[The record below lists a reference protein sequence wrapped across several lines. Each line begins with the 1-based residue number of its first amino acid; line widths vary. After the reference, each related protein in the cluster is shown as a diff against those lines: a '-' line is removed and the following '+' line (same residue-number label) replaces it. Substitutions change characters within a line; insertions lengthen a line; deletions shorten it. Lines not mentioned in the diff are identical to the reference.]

1 MTTPP
6 TPADERVETDTS
18 LDAERKKADQLLTE
32 RAAALEHAAAAVVEL
47 AREEA
52 DVLVERA
59 REHTN
64 AALDHAHEPSER
76 LEEVA
81 AARDIED
88 KLVEARRAAADALLL
103 EEQRAHRRA
112 MKNLLAIEREE
123 TDQRLQNERE
133 RADHR
138 VTSRDD
144 FFAMVSHDVRG
155 LLSSISLSADALRH
169 APQHDANEFAREAD
183 RILRLTARMNRLVG
197 DLLDVVGME
206 AGKLRIAPAPHDLRA
221 LLTETV
227 ESFQALAASRS
238 LHLTATLPE
247 APMVTTFDSD
257 RMLQV
262 LSNLVSNAMKFTAAG
277 GHITLGV
284 ARVAAGFDLTVAD
297 DGLGIAPDQLDAI
310 FERFAQA
317 SARDRRGLGLGL
329 YIARGVLEAHGGKL
343 SVTSTPGA
351 GSTFHAT
358 LPAAAAEGS
367 SNASNLRGTA
377 K

>member
-64 AALDHAHEPSER
+64 AALDHAHEPSKL

-169 APQHDANEFAREAD
+169 APEHDASESAREAD

-206 AGKLRIAPAPHDLRA
+206 AGKLRIAPAPHDLRG

-262 LSNLVSNAMKFTAAG
+262 LSNLVSNAMKFTAPG

-284 ARVAAGFDLTVAD
+284 ARVDEGFDLTVED

-317 SARDRRGLGLGL
+317 SPRDRRGLGLGL
-329 YIARGVLEAHGGKL
+329 YIARGVLEAHGGQL

-358 LPAAAAEGS
+358 LPAADDEGS

>member
-81 AARDIED
+81 AARDVED

-103 EEQRAHRRA
+103 EEQHAHRRA

-133 RADHR
+133 RADLR

-238 LHLTATLPE
+238 LRLTATLPE

-284 ARVAAGFDLTVAD
+284 ARVAAGFDLTVED

-329 YIARGVLEAHGGKL
+329 YIARGVLEAHGGQL
-343 SVTSTPGA
+343 SVTSAPGA

-358 LPAAAAEGS
+358 LPAA
-367 SNASNLRGTA
+367 
-377 K
+377 

>member
-64 AALDHAHEPSER
+64 AALDHAHEPSKL

-169 APQHDANEFAREAD
+169 APEHDANEFAREAD

-206 AGKLRIAPAPHDLRA
+206 AGKLRIAPAPHDLRG

-227 ESFQALAASRS
+227 ESYQGLAASRS
-238 LHLTATLPE
+238 LHLTAKLPE

-262 LSNLVSNAMKFTAAG
+262 LSNLVSNAMKFTAPG

-284 ARVAAGFDLTVAD
+284 ARVDAGFDLTVED
-297 DGLGIAPDQLDAI
+297 DGLGIAPDQLEAI

-317 SARDRRGLGLGL
+317 SPRDRRGLGLGL
-329 YIARGVLEAHGGKL
+329 YIARGVLEAHGGQL

-358 LPAAAAEGS
+358 LPAADDEGS
-367 SNASNLRGTA
+367 PNASKRRATEA
-377 K
+377 

>member
-64 AALDHAHEPSER
+64 AALDHAREPSEL

-81 AARDIED
+81 AARDVED

-169 APQHDANEFAREAD
+169 APEHDANEFAREAD

-206 AGKLRIAPAPHDLRA
+206 AGKLRIAPAPHDLRG

-227 ESFQALAASRS
+227 ESYQGLAASRS
-238 LHLTATLPE
+238 LHLTAKLPE

-262 LSNLVSNAMKFTAAG
+262 LSNLVSNAMKFTAPG

-284 ARVAAGFDLTVAD
+284 ARVDAGFDLTVED
-297 DGLGIAPDQLDAI
+297 DGLGIAPDQLEAI

-317 SARDRRGLGLGL
+317 SPRDRRGLGLGL
-329 YIARGVLEAHGGKL
+329 YIARGVLEAHGGQL

-358 LPAAAAEGS
+358 LPAADDEGS
-367 SNASNLRGTA
+367 PNASKRRATEA
-377 K
+377 